1 MNKDKMKLED
11 AIKIYNGLKKNKEII
26 KNIDADFFFEFS
38 ETVLQALEN
47 SIPKKKIEDKI
58 KAYEKLIDDVSE
70 SEQYSNEIPL
80 YRHDIQVLQELL
92 EDK

>member
-1 MNKDKMKLED
+1 MELEE
-11 AIKIYNGLKKNKEII
+11 AIQILKKEIEPTENRI
-26 KNIDADFFFEFS
+26 AMELDIQAI
-38 ETVLQALEN
+38 ETVLAELQN

-70 SEQYSNEIPL
+70 SERYSNEIPL